1 MNITQSRWSW
11 SSFGAK
17 LYIGSIVSDVTK
29 ALVLVCPSP
38 SIHSVLLRICLV
50 IEWRLTFYFVHPS
63 VPFFLNYIGNLP
75 SVCLSVTNQYIPAT
89 FLFVILTM
97 NNVLYLKLTLN
108 VTLKQ
113 TCLRKSELTF
123 IFFSLNNSIHDW
135 DCAYLLS
142 WLEAGSC

>member
-1 MNITQSRWSW
+1 M
-11 SSFGAK
+11 K
-17 LYIGSIVSDVTK
+17 LKLLWCQALGSIVSDVTK

-108 VTLKQ
+108 VALKQ
-113 TCLRKSELTF
+113 TCYEKVNRKL
-123 IFFSLNNSIHDW
+123 FSFLQIILFMIEIVPISYLDW
-135 DCAYLLS
+135 RQ
-142 WLEAGSC
+142 EAVK